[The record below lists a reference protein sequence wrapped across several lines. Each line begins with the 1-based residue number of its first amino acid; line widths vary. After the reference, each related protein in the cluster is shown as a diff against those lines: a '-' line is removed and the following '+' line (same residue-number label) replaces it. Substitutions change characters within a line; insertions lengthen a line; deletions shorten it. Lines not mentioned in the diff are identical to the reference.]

1 MLTAKK
7 FLDSTQIISLARV
20 HGKIIAWETVKSF
33 SGKEGCYPMGNG
45 SAAWYSKL
53 KNKTALAPVGGPL
66 AASLEGSS
74 LQDF

>member
-1 MLTAKK
+1 M
-7 FLDSTQIISLARV
+7 
-20 HGKIIAWETVKSF
+20 KSF

-45 SAAWYSKL
+45 SAAWYSKQ

-66 AASLEGSS
+66 AVSLEGSS